1 MVAVI
6 VALCDA
12 LTAVAVAVNVALL
25 AFAATVTD
33 AGTVT
38 AESLLARLTVPP
50 LLPTAASSVTEQLSV
65 PAPVSVPL
73 EHVNALTVACV
84 GGGVDTTA
92 VPVPLNGTVILPL
105 VELLTSVSVPA
116 AVPAAVGLN
125 CTVSVTVPAP
135 GMVRGRALLLVREK
149 YVPAT
154 LAWVS
159 CTESALAFFRET
171 LALAD

>member
-25 AFAATVTD
+25 AFAATVTE

-50 LLPTAASSVTEQLSV
+50 LPPTAAFSVTEQLSV
-65 PAPVSVPL
+65 PAPVSVEL
-73 EHVNALTVACV
+73 LHVNALTVAWV
-84 GGGVDTTA
+84 GGGFVTTA
-92 VPVPLNGTVILPL
+92 VPVPLRGSVILPP

-125 CTVSVTVPAP
+125 CTVNVTVPAP
-135 GMVRGRALLLVREK
+135 GIVMGRALLLVREK
-149 YVPAT
+149 YCPAT

-159 CTESALAFFRET
+159 CTASALAFLRET